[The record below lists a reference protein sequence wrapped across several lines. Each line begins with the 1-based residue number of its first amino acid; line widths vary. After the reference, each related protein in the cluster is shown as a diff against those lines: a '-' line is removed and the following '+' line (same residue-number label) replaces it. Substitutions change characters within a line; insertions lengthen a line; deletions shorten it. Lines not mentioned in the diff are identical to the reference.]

1 MLNVV
6 KLLSSFSFVISIAI
20 ILGIVVGG
28 FPAYGNEISTISL
41 MAAMTVSISNIPLSL
56 KNYLKKTYFAVIIN
70 YVFLST
76 LILFLGYVF
85 YDNIRIWEG
94 FVVIAACPPAIAVV
108 PLTKIIGGNEKL
120 SLFALVTTYLLSIF
134 LMPLLIY
141 VFLSKMVSIASLLK
155 NILLLILIPI
165 ILSRFIKMEKEK
177 ATIVTNI
184 FFFFII
190 FAIIGENRSFLLTD
204 LKTLTILSILMV
216 VRTFGSGAGIKF
228 LTEKYGKKESISYS
242 LFASFKNEG
251 LAMILALQLFG
262 SIAAIPA
269 IIATIFELM
278 WAGFLEIKA

>member
-6 KLLSSFSFVISIAI
+6 KLLSSFSFVVSIAI

-41 MAAMTVSISNIPLSL
+41 MAAMTVSISNIPLSF

-85 YDNIRIWEG
+85 YSNIHIWEG

-141 VFLSKMVSIASLLK
+141 ALLSKMVSIASLLK

-165 ILSRFIKMEKEK
+165 ILSRFVKMEKEK
-177 ATIVTNI
+177 AAIVTNI

-204 LKTLTILSILMV
+204 LKTLTILSILMA
-216 VRTFGSGAGIKF
+216 VRTFGSGGAIKF

-278 WAGFLEIKA
+278 WAGFLELKA

>member
-41 MAAMTVSISNIPLSL
+41 IAAMTVSISNIPLSL

-85 YDNIRIWEG
+85 YDNIHVWEG

-177 ATIVTNI
+177 ATIVANI

-216 VRTFGSGAGIKF
+216 IRTFGSGAGIKF

-269 IIATIFELM
+269 TIATIFELM